1 MKKDLPDVF
10 PVPVDKKINNVQ
22 DSCYARDEITDTRS
36 SDNLSIESKINRIFN
51 SNDYIYKKKVQ
62 IKTRDNILNKTLI
75 GRTENS
81 LLTMDN
87 EKININDIIDIN

>member
-1 MKKDLPDVF
+1 MNKDLPDVF
-10 PVPVDKKINNVQ
+10 PVPVNKKINNVQ
-22 DSCYARDEITDTRS
+22 DSCYAKLEKQDIRNS
-36 SDNLSIESKINRIFN
+36 NLSIESKINRIFN

-62 IKTRDNILNKTLI
+62 IKTKNGVLNKTII
-75 GRTENS
+75 GRTHDS